1 MSEPLNTP
9 LENSRIRRVIDR
21 QDILD
26 CRRWL
31 KANGPKLITVD
42 VETTGLSRDDE
53 LTSIQFGNQL
63 EAWVIDPMFPN
74 VDQLIASLLLHEH
87 LLAHNAPFDAYH
99 LAEFSRA
106 NPLLPSMSQ
115 QEILAKMQ
123 DTQILSK
130 LVDPRNKGQ
139 GGVGHSL
146 KDLAAHW
153 IGKEAKEAQEQ
164 LQAGGKEWDE
174 MSIYDDDFVRY
185 GGMDVILTARL
196 FQSLEFNV
204 KALGVEHLVEFDRQV
219 QQIVTGMSE
228 RGMRVDPLYA
238 TDLYDE
244 LGREEDG
251 YRGMANA
258 LGVSNVSSNR
268 EVSSALLLRGHELSE
283 RTPSGD
289 YKVDKVVLGQ
299 IDDDICRAVLGAKQ
313 ANKAMKSWVGP
324 LIDAGTSSDGRVH
337 ATINPSNAV
346 TYRMSISNPGLH
358 QLPSND
364 HRIRSC
370 LIADAGQTLIS
381 CDFSQVELRVVAA
394 LAREQAMI
402 DVFRSGG
409 DIHSATAARL
419 YGANFTPQQRGL
431 AKNTA
436 FGVVYGG
443 GAATLARQAGI
454 ALGEAKQTIDNF
466 YFQFPGVRRWS
477 NSVIDYVKERRP
489 CVVTYTGRQI
499 PLDPNFAYKG
509 VNYQVQSL
517 AGDIFKQSLIN
528 LNEHGLAE
536 HLLLPIHD
544 EVIAQAP
551 KAQAAEVAREIEFV
565 MSNDLDGVPLTAEAE
580 VIGFRWGDKYA
591 PKEVINA

>member
-9 LENSRIRRVIDR
+9 LESSRVRRVIDHED
-21 QDILD
+21 QIAAQW
-26 CRRWL
+26 WL
-31 KANGPKLITVD
+31 NDHRHKHIAVD
-42 VETTGLSRDDE
+42 VETTGLSRDDT
-53 LTSIQFGNQL
+53 LTSIQFGDRHD
-63 EAWVIDPMFPN
+63 AWVLDPNMPGIE
-74 VDQLIASLLLHEH
+74 LIEDLLFHCTH
-87 LLAHNAPFDAYH
+87 LIAHNAPFDAYH
-99 LAEFSRA
+99 LAKFSGTT
-106 NPLLPSMSQ
+106 PCFPTLSQ
-115 QEILAKMQ
+115 QDVLSNMQ

-139 GGVGHSL
+139 GGVGHGL
-146 KDLAAHW
+146 KDLAAHY
-153 IGKEAKEAQEQ
+153 IGKEATEAQEQ
-164 LQAGGKEWDE
+164 LRAGGKQWDE
-174 MSIYDDDFVRY
+174 MSIFDDDFVRY

-196 FQSLEFNV
+196 FYLLNLKVHDLNV
-204 KALGVEHLVEFDRQV
+204 QHLVEFDRQV

-228 RGMRVDPLYA
+228 RGMRVDPIYA
-238 TDLYDE
+238 EDLYDE

-251 YRGMANA
+251 YRGMASA
-258 LGVSNVSSNR
+258 LGVSNVNSTK
-268 EVSSALLLRGHELSE
+268 EVASALLLRGHELTE

-289 YKVDKVVLGQ
+289 YKVDKVVLGN

-324 LIDAGTSSDGRVH
+324 LIDAGNSSDGRVH

-346 TYRMSISNPGLH
+346 TYRMSISDPGLH

-364 HRIRSC
+364 HRVRSC

-394 LAREQAMI
+394 LAREQSMI
-402 DVFRSGG
+402 DVFTAGG

-419 YGANFTPQQRGL
+419 YGEEFTAHQRGL

-454 ALGEAKQTIDNF
+454 TPGEAKLTIENF
-466 YFQFPGVRRWS
+466 YMQFPGLKRWTS
-477 NSVIDYVKERRP
+477 SVIDYVKERRP

-517 AGDIFKQSLIN
+517 AGDVFKQSLIN
-528 LNEHGLAE
+528 LDKAGLAE

-551 KAQAAEVAREIEFV
+551 KAQAAQVAREIETV
-565 MSNDLDGVPLTAEAE
+565 MSDDLSGVPLTAEAE

>member
-9 LENSRIRRVIDR
+9 LENSSIRRVIDR
-21 QDILD
+21 HDILE

-31 KANGPKLITVD
+31 QANRQRLITVD

-53 LTSIQFGNQL
+53 LTSIQFGNQR
-63 EAWVIDPMFPN
+63 EAWVIDPMIPQ
-74 VDQLIASLLLHEH
+74 VLQLIDSLLEHDH

-99 LAEFSRA
+99 LAKFSSER
-106 NPLLPSMSQ
+106 PIRPVSQ
-115 QEILAKMQ
+115 QEMLAKMQ
-123 DTQILSK
+123 DTQIMSK

-139 GGVGHSL
+139 GGVGHGL

-164 LQAGGKEWDE
+164 LKAGGKQWDE

-196 FQSLEFNV
+196 FQSLQFNV
-204 KALGVEHLVEFDRQV
+204 KALRVEHLVEFDRQV

-258 LGVSNVSSNR
+258 LGVTNVSSNR
-268 EVSSALLLRGHELSE
+268 EVASALLLRGHELTE

-299 IDDDICRAVLGAKQ
+299 IDDDVCRAVLGAKQ

-324 LIDAGTSSDGRVH
+324 LIDAGNSSDGRVH

-370 LIADAGQTLIS
+370 LVADAGQTLIS

-394 LAREQAMI
+394 LAREQSMI

-409 DIHSATAARL
+409 DIHSATAGRL
-419 YGANFTPQQRGL
+419 YGANFTSQQRGL

-454 ALGEAKQTIDNF
+454 TPGEAKQTIENF

-477 NSVIDYVKERRP
+477 NAVIDYVKERRP

-528 LNEHGLAE
+528 LDEAGLAD

-591 PKEVINA
+591 PKEVSHA